1 MNLRKEFNR
10 IGHLFDDGLGR
21 TGKMTDALLD
31 KPAKRAAAAA
41 RRMQDQAEAGRRN
54 IVNAEEMA
62 VRHVRENPAL
72 YLICAALIVG
82 ALMAKLILEMR
93 DFRRAPLL

>member
-10 IGHLFDDGLGR
+10 IGHLFDDGLGK
-21 TGKMTDALLD
+21 TQKKAGALLD
-31 KPAKRAAAAA
+31 KPSKQAAAMT
-41 RRMQDQAEAGRRN
+41 RRMQDQVAAGGRN
-54 IVNAEEMA
+54 VVSAEEMA
-62 VRHVRENPAL
+62 VRHMRENPAL

-82 ALMAKLILEMR
+82 VLAAKLIIELR

>member
-10 IGHLFDDGLGR
+10 IGHLFDDGIGR
-21 TGKMTDALLD
+21 TEKTTSALLD
-31 KPAKRAAAAA
+31 KSAKRAAAAA

-62 VRHVRENPAL
+62 VRHVRENPGL
-72 YLICAALIVG
+72 YLICAALIIG
-82 ALMAKLILEMR
+82 ALTAKLILELR